1 MSCSRTQHGGGRSR
15 TPDLSLRSPTLYHW
29 ATALPGIAEDFGL
42 QTCSGYPGSE
52 FHLEQDAQTFAEWC
66 VDYLKFDGC
75 NSDPKD
81 IGYTA
86 MGFFLNK
93 TGRPIVYS
101 CEWPFYQRQAG
112 MKVLNSDQLL
122 TVLDLKNALTMFYCI
137 KGNFCVVQFPLNFMV
152 SINPQKLKT
161 NPWKLSRCPNVWIKM
176 TTWPD
181 SKVKDF
187 WIISLAYAKS
197 FLELIF
203 GYNFFFIY
211 ESIFK
216 IFAAHFRSKGILNND
231 NWSYLY
237 DGV

>member
-1 MSCSRTQHGGGRSR
+1 M
-15 TPDLSLRSPTLYHW
+15 
-29 ATALPGIAEDFGL
+29 
-42 QTCSGYPGSE
+42 
-52 FHLEQDAQTFAEWC
+52 
-66 VDYLKFDGC
+66 
-75 NSDPKD
+75 D

-122 TVLDLKNALTMFYCI
+122 TVLDLKNALTMFYRI

-161 NPWKLSRCPNVWIKM
+161 NPRKLSRCPNVWIKM

-197 FLELIF
+197 LLELIF
-203 GYNFFFIY
+203 GYNFFLFMNRFSKFLLHILGQKEY
-211 ESIFK
+211 LIMIIDHICMMVFNSMLIRIK
-216 IFAAHFRSKGILNND
+216 HPSKRSCKGSSMVICDFEN
-231 NWSYLY
+231 LY
-237 DGV
+237 ICGY